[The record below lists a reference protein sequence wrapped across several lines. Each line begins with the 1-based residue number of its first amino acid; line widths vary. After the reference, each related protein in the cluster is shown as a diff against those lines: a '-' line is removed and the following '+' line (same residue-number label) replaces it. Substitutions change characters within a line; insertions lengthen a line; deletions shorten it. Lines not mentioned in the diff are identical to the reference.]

1 MNLFTLV
8 LLISTLLVNLVA
20 GLLLTFAIIIMPGMA
35 TLSDR
40 AYLIAFKVIDR
51 IIQNGQIVF
60 MIVWLGSIIGLIASI
75 ALGWSRA
82 PNLDRT
88 LLLSALVIYVGG
100 VMLPTMRFNV
110 PANNRLQALDLS
122 AMDDAAIQSERIR
135 FEPNWVRWNHYRTIA
150 AILTSVIVLT
160 VLLRQ

>member
-1 MNLFTLV
+1 MNLFTIV
-8 LLISTLLVNLVA
+8 LLISILLIILVA
-20 GLLLTFAIIIMPGMA
+20 GLLLTFAIIVMPGLA

-40 AYLIAFKVIDR
+40 AYLIAFKSIDR

-75 ALGWSRA
+75 GLGWSRA

-88 LLLSALVIYVGG
+88 LLLFALVTYVGG

-135 FEPNWVRWNHYRTIA
+135 FEPDWLRWNLYRTNA
-150 AILTSVIVLT
+150 AMLTSVLVLL